1 MLDTFRLQFAT
12 ALKVFDTTKLK
23 FTDEKFVAIPTNTY
37 HFVRDSTRKIFFLFH
52 HWPTDTK
59 YHLIASKDFAQD
71 SAGRKLLKVDTISF
85 QTKKDIEYG
94 EVRIRIPNLNLSR
107 NPVLQF
113 IQGDVVKFSYSFVN
127 RKEFKVQL
135 FAPGEYELR
144 LLFDDNKNGV
154 WDSGEFFGKHRQPEK
169 VLPIGSTK
177 KKFNVKA
184 NWDNEVDI
192 TL

>member
-1 MLDTFRLQFAT
+1 
-12 ALKVFDTTKLK
+12 
-23 FTDEKFVAIPTNTY
+23 
-37 HFVRDSTRKIFFLFH
+37 
-52 HWPTDTK
+52 
-59 YHLIASKDFAQD
+59 
-71 SAGRKLLKVDTISF
+71 VDTLSF

-94 EVRIRIPNLNLSR
+94 EVRIRIPNLDLSR

-113 IQGDVVKFSYSFVN
+113 IQGDAVKYSYRFVN

-144 LLFDDNKNGV
+144 LLFDDNKNGI

-169 VLPIGSTK
+169 VMPIGSTK